1 MKSGDKELLHHE
13 ILRYCLQAGNKKAQ
27 ATTGEVLGQDSMLQP
42 AFITWLRLES
52 RLAIKIARWE
62 DKCITQCGL
71 RNKLLC
77 SQVPAAS
84 AFSGS
89 ATARCQTLLKE
100 IARSLL
106 FIHSLIQPLPKAKWI
121 LSPD

>member
-1 MKSGDKELLHHE
+1 MKSGDKEFLQHE
-13 ILRYCLQAGNKKAQ
+13 ILSYYLGAGYRKAQ
-27 ATTGEVLGQDSMLQP
+27 AYSRGGAWSGQCAPAWLG
-42 AFITWLRLES
+42 LES

-62 DKCITQCGL
+62 DKCVTLCSL
-71 RNKLLC
+71 RSRLLC

-89 ATARCQTLLKE
+89 ASARCQALLKE

-106 FIHSLIQPLPKAKWI
+106 FIHSLIQPLPKAK
-121 LSPD
+121 